1 MRLGEH
7 DLVIHEG
14 QEREYTVSRTI
25 LHPSYNRYGNIL
37 LYSLLRGLT
46 SEDEITGHALI
57 LI

>member
-25 LHPSYNRYGNIL
+25 LHPSYNRCGNIL
-37 LYSLLRGLT
+37 LYSLLRT
-46 SEDEITGHALI
+46 HF
-57 LI
+57 